1 LREPER
7 EASSSN
13 PSSRRLR
20 KHIVSNWLQRLN
32 PRPDAAQRLFCFH
45 HAGGSAAAF
54 RLWPQRLPEF
64 DVCAVQLPGRANR
77 FVEAP
82 LDHVEPLLDALVP
95 VMLPLLDRPYSL
107 FGHSMGSAVAAGL
120 AQRLHAVG
128 APLPRRLFVS
138 GRQAPQRQFPEW
150 SMSGLPDAE
159 ALASVQHSFGGFA
172 PEALANPELLEMM
185 MPTLRAD
192 FALLESFPR
201 TPAAPLPVA
210 VVAVGGDE
218 DEFASA
224 QRMQTWQSLTTA
236 PVARHALPGGHFYL
250 DSSLDALL
258 ALVRA
263 ECGVARTAETLRGA
277 A

>member
-1 LREPER
+1 
-7 EASSSN
+7 
-13 PSSRRLR
+13 
-20 KHIVSNWLQRLN
+20 VSNWLQRLN

-54 RLWPQRLPEF
+54 RLWPRLLPEF

-77 FVEAP
+77 FAEASLHDVES
-82 LDHVEPLLDALVP
+82 LLDALTP
-95 VMLPLLDRPYSL
+95 VVLPLLDRPYSL

-120 AQRLHAVG
+120 ARRLHAAG

-138 GRQAPQRQFPEW
+138 GRQAPQRPFPEW
-150 SMSGLPDAE
+150 SMSGLSDAE
-159 ALASVQHSFGGFA
+159 ALASVQRSFGGFA

-192 FALLESFPR
+192 FALLESVPR
-201 TPAAPLPVA
+201 TPGAPLA
-210 VVAVGGDE
+210 LSVVAVGGAE
-218 DEFASA
+218 DEYASA
-224 QRMQTWQSLTTA
+224 ERMQTWQSLTTA
-236 PVARHALPGGHFYL
+236 PLARYALPGGHFYL
-250 DSSLDALL
+250 DSNLDALL

-263 ECGVARTAETLRGA
+263 ECGVAQSPELMRDA